1 MTSKVDELEKERKE
15 KGELINNLQIEGSS
29 LRIEIKILEKKA
41 DG

>member
-1 MTSKVDELEKERKE
+1 MTSKVVELEKERKE
-15 KGELINNLQIEGSS
+15 KGELINNLQIEVSF